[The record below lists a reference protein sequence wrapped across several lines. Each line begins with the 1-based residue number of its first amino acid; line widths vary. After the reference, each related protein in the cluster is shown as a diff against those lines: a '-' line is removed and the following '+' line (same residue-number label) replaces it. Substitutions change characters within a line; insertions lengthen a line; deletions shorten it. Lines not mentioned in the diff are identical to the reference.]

1 MYKGPIKALVAW
13 FVLGVAAWAQVPSYD
28 LLLKGGHVL
37 DPENDVDGVRDVA
50 IRGDRIAAVEPN
62 IPGASA
68 KKVIDVS
75 GLYVSPGLV
84 DIHAHFYVHTDGPGT
99 LLEWSPSVIPD
110 HHLFQAGVTTAV
122 DAGTSGWRTF
132 PDFRRRIVDPSKA
145 RVLAMLNIV
154 GAGIVT
160 FELEQNPHDMAPER
174 TAAMARKHS
183 DIVVGIKSAHWWA
196 PDFTSVK
203 QALEAGRLAEIP
215 VMVDFGYFLPE
226 RPYQKMVLELFRPG
240 DISTH
245 FYRWPAPILDESEKL
260 LPYLRKARE
269 RGVKFDVGHGTGSFH
284 FRQAEPAVKAGFW
297 PDSISTDLHSDS
309 VNRSMI
315 DMLNVM
321 SKFLA
326 MGMPL
331 NEVIRRSTTNPATM
345 IKRPELGQISVG
357 AEADVAVLR
366 LDRGKYGFVDVL
378 NGRIEGTQR
387 LGCEMT
393 IRAGEIVFDFN
404 GRAGVAW
411 RRADID
417 YPTR

>member
-1 MYKGPIKALVAW
+1 MLAG
-13 FVLGVAAWAQVPSYD
+13 AAWAQAPSYD
-28 LLLKGGHVL
+28 LLFKGGHVI
-37 DPENDVDGVRDVA
+37 DPRNDIDGIRDVA
-50 IRGDRIAAVEPN
+50 IRGDRIGAVEQS
-62 IPGASA
+62 IPPSSA

-75 GLYVSPGLV
+75 GLYITPGLV

-99 LLEWSPSVIPD
+99 LFEWSPSIIPD
-110 HHLFQAGVTTAV
+110 HHLFHAGVTTAV

-132 PDFRRRIVDPSKA
+132 PDFRRKVIETSKV
-145 RVLAMLNIV
+145 RVLALINIV

-160 FELEQNPHDMAPER
+160 YELEQNPRDMDPEK
-174 TAAMARKHS
+174 TAEMARKHS
-183 DIVVGIKSAHWWA
+183 DVVVGFKSSHWWA
-196 PDFTSVK
+196 PDFTSVNR
-203 QALEAGRLAEIP
+203 AIEAGRIAKLP

-226 RPYQKMVLELFRPG
+226 RPYETMVAMLLRPG

-245 FYRWPAPILDESEKL
+245 FYRWPARLLDENEKP
-260 LPYLRKARE
+260 LPYLFEARK
-269 RGVKFDVGHGTGSFH
+269 RGVKFDVGHGSGSFY
-284 FRQAEPAVKAGFW
+284 FRQAEPAMKAGFW
-297 PDSISTDLHSDS
+297 PDSISTDIHSDS

-331 NEVIRRSTTNPATM
+331 NEVIRRSTTNPAT
-345 IKRPELGQISVG
+345 IINRPQLGQIGVG
-357 AEADVAVLR
+357 SEADIAVLR
-366 LDRGKYGFVDVL
+366 LDQGEYGFVDVV

-404 GRAGVAW
+404 GRSGVAW
-411 RRADID
+411 RGADLD